1 MRYTCVVV
9 VDGWFKQPQLARVRL
24 IELWGWVR
32 LHTCRVMQYHGTQ
45 VKPAFNHTHTSQ
57 GLNDKKKNGIAV
69 SMGTGRTISK
79 GG

>member
-1 MRYTCVVV
+1 MRYTGVVV

-57 GLNDKKKNGIAV
+57 GLNDNKKKWNCSKYGY
-69 SMGTGRTISK
+69 RTNDQ
-79 GG
+79 